1 MKRPVFPGPF
11 RRGLRRLGA
20 AGLAAGTLWAVVVTA
35 GSDSASAAWAALRA
49 ASPLAALKW
58 ELGDLWA
65 DDDLSPAAVMTL
77 GESPLLL
84 SARAAVA
91 ELWSTE
97 RTEESGADGREETVT
112 EPVEETPLETTGETD
127 NGVPA
132 RTLVP
137 TDPSGYTVCGRS
149 YISNSTDHALT
160 VTELSE
166 PFDARLADGEPQI
179 LILHTHGSEA
189 YTPPPGTDI
198 VWSGNYRTTDSR
210 YNVVGVGDE
219 MAEVFTAAGISVLHD
234 RTLYDYSSYNDAYN
248 NALAAIE
255 TYLAE
260 YPSIRFILDVHRDAI
275 GDAEGNQYKVISE
288 IDGVGTSAQMTLV
301 MGSDGSGL
309 AHEHWMENLKLA
321 VALQDN
327 ILQSYPTLMR
337 PILLRNSRYNQHA
350 TTGSLLVEVGTA
362 GNAPEEAELAAR
374 LFGLEILAPDI
385 HTIKNNCTRFMI
397 LRPDHQPIDEKADKA
412 SLCLMTDHRQG
423 SLLQVLRAMEDSSIN
438 MTKLQ
443 SSPIPSEPW
452 HYMFHID
459 MEFASMDDYNE
470 VIERMRRA
478 SRELHVY
485 GVYRRGEHS

>member
-1 MKRPVFPGPF
+1 MKRKMDL
-11 RRGLRRLGA
+11 LRRIGRRLTA
-20 AGLAAGTLWAVVVTA
+20 AVLAVGVLWAVTVTA
-35 GSDSASAAWAALRA
+35 GSATVSDAAAALWKAVPMGVLR
-49 ASPLAALKW
+49 W

-65 DDDLSPAAVMTL
+65 RDGLSAATVL
-77 GESPLLL
+77 AIGESPLLL
-84 SARAAVA
+84 SARPAVA
-91 ELWSTE
+91 ELWS
-97 RTEESGADGREETVT
+97 ADREETATREPPEEGTVT
-112 EPVEETPLETTGETD
+112 EPVEETPLQAESHTD
-127 NGVPA
+127 NGIPA

-137 TDPSGYTVCGRS
+137 TDPSGYTVCGRV
-149 YISNSTDHALT
+149 YISNSTDYTLDPQELT
-160 VTELSE
+160 ET
-166 PFDARLADGEPQI
+166 FDAEMSGEGPQI
-179 LILHTHGSEA
+179 LILHSHGSEG
-189 YTPPPGTDI
+189 YTPPAGEEV
-198 VWSGNYRTTDSR
+198 VWSGNLRTTDSR

-350 TTGSLLVEVGTA
+350 TTGSLLVEVGAA
-362 GNAPEEAELAAR
+362 GNSPEEAALAGR
-374 LFGLEILAPDI
+374 LFAQQMADYL
-385 HTIKNNCTRFMI
+385 
-397 LRPDHQPIDEKADKA
+397 IDLGK
-412 SLCLMTDHRQG
+412 
-423 SLLQVLRAMEDSSIN
+423 
-438 MTKLQ
+438 
-443 SSPIPSEPW
+443 
-452 HYMFHID
+452 
-459 MEFASMDDYNE
+459 
-470 VIERMRRA
+470 
-478 SRELHVY
+478 
-485 GVYRRGEHS
+485 